1 MPLSDAKIRALPPT
15 DKNLK
20 LFDGGGLYLAV
31 SPAGGKT
38 WRLKYR
44 FGGKEQTLTIGRYPQ
59 IGLKEAREKAQ
70 KAKASLE
77 QGIDPGQMKKAVAA
91 AQTGGGDSFEAIA
104 REWFERNKSK
114 WTPKHGERV
123 LLRLEQNMFPYI
135 GKIHIGIL
143 TAPQILLSLRKIEE
157 RGAIETA
164 HRVLQECGCVCR
176 YAVATGRAERDATAD
191 LKGALAPAIS
201 KNMPAIVTPSEFGGL
216 LRSLEGYTGSEVVKA
231 ALRLA
236 PLVFVR
242 PGELRQAEWT
252 EFDLAGKIWIIPPE
266 KMKMRREHRV
276 PLASQSM
283 SILEA
288 LFPLTGRGRFLFPS
302 MRSAARPM
310 SDNTVN
316 AALRRLGYAQGEM
329 CGHGFRAMASTLLN
343 ERGWAPDV
351 IEAQLAHVDGN
362 SVRRAYNRA
371 LYWEERVKM
380 MQEWADYLDELRE
393 NTGAQD
399 SNR

>member
-1 MPLSDAKIRALPPT
+1 MPLSDAKIRTVSPG
-15 DKNLK
+15 DKPLK

-59 IGLKEAREKAQ
+59 VGLKEAREKARA
-70 KAKASLE
+70 AKGSLA
-77 QGIDPGQMKKAVAA
+77 QGIDPGQMKKALAT
-91 AQTGGGDSFEAIA
+91 AQAGGEGSFEAVA
-104 REWFERNKSK
+104 REWHERTKGK
-114 WTPKHGERV
+114 WTPGHAERV

-143 TAPQILLSLRKIEE
+143 TAPQILLPLRKIEE

-164 HRVLQECGCVCR
+164 HRVLQECGAVCR
-176 YAVATGRAERDATAD
+176 YAVATGRAERDVAAD
-191 LKGALAPAIS
+191 LKGALAPAIP
-201 KNMPAIVTPSEFGGL
+201 KNMPAIVTPSEVGGL
-216 LRSLEGYTGSEVVKA
+216 LRALEGYTGSEVVKA

-242 PGELRQAEWT
+242 PGELRQAEWA
-252 EFDLAGKIWIIPPE
+252 EFDFDGKVWIIPAE

-276 PLASQSM
+276 PLARQVVA
-283 SILEA
+283 ILEG
-288 LFPLTGRGRFLFPS
+288 LFPLTGRWRYLFPS
-302 MRSAARPM
+302 MRSATRPM
-310 SDNTVN
+310 SNNTIN
-316 AALRRLGYAQGEM
+316 AALRRIGYEQGEM
-329 CGHGFRAMASTLLN
+329 CGNGFRAMGSTLLN
-343 ERGWAPDV
+343 ERGWSPDV

-371 LYWEERVKM
+371 LYLEERRRM
-380 MQEWADYLDELRE
+380 MQDWADYLDSLR
-393 NTGAQD
+393 GQ
-399 SNR
+399 

>member
-135 GKIHIGIL
+135 GKIHIGHSDRASNPVV
-143 TAPQILLSLRKIEE
+143 APQ
-157 RGAIETA
+157 
-164 HRVLQECGCVCR
+164 
-176 YAVATGRAERDATAD
+176 
-191 LKGALAPAIS
+191 
-201 KNMPAIVTPSEFGGL
+201 N
-216 LRSLEGYTGSEVVKA
+216 
-231 ALRLA
+231 
-236 PLVFVR
+236 
-242 PGELRQAEWT
+242 
-252 EFDLAGKIWIIPPE
+252 
-266 KMKMRREHRV
+266 
-276 PLASQSM
+276 
-283 SILEA
+283 
-288 LFPLTGRGRFLFPS
+288 
-302 MRSAARPM
+302 
-310 SDNTVN
+310 
-316 AALRRLGYAQGEM
+316 
-329 CGHGFRAMASTLLN
+329 
-343 ERGWAPDV
+343 
-351 IEAQLAHVDGN
+351 
-362 SVRRAYNRA
+362 
-371 LYWEERVKM
+371 
-380 MQEWADYLDELRE
+380 
-393 NTGAQD
+393 
-399 SNR
+399 

>member
-164 HRVLQECGCVCR
+164 HRVLQECRLRMPVRRGHR
-176 YAVATGRAERDATAD
+176 TGRARRHGRPQRRVGPGHIKKHARHRH
-191 LKGALAPAIS
+191 P
-201 KNMPAIVTPSEFGGL
+201 
-216 LRSLEGYTGSEVVKA
+216 LRSRGAPPLSG
-231 ALRLA
+231 RLYG
-236 PLVFVR
+236 FRSRQSR
-242 PGELRQAEWT
+242 P
-252 EFDLAGKIWIIPPE
+252 
-266 KMKMRREHRV
+266 
-276 PLASQSM
+276 SSC
-283 SILEA
+283 
-288 LFPLTGRGRFLFPS
+288 PS
-302 MRSAARPM
+302 RICAARR
-310 SDNTVN
+310 T
-316 AALRRLGYAQGEM
+316 Q
-329 CGHGFRAMASTLLN
+329 AS
-343 ERGWAPDV
+343 GM
-351 IEAQLAHVDGN
+351 DG
-362 SVRRAYNRA
+362 V
-371 LYWEERVKM
+371 
-380 MQEWADYLDELRE
+380 
-393 NTGAQD
+393 
-399 SNR
+399 